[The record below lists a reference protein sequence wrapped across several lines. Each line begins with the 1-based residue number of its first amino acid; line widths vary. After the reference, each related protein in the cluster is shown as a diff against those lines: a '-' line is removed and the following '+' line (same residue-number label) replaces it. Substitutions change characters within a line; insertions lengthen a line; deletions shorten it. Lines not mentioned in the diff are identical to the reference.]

1 MLLVFQ
7 ENGEGTAT
15 ATGSYPK
22 EPPLLLHELSELF
35 FAKIKFSIIVEEVM
49 IFHERFWRS
58 FSQFNPFM
66 HSTEKWRNTKKILK
80 LNLILLQNILAKF
93 SYTFLTCKSNRGS
106 FI

>member
-7 ENGEGTAT
+7 EKGEGTAT
-15 ATGSYPK
+15 ATGSYAK
-22 EPPLLLHELSELF
+22 DPPLLLHELSELF
-35 FAKIKFSIIVEEVM
+35 LGKIKFNNIVEVVM

-66 HSTEKWRNTKKILK
+66 HNTEKWRNTKKILT
-80 LNLILLQNILAKF
+80 LNLILLQNMLAKF
-93 SYTFLTCKSNRGS
+93 SYTSLTCKSNRGS